1 MDLHIQSYIN
11 ELIKY
16 LYTVNGNVD
25 WHSFINKYMSA
36 DIKILLTKIKS
47 LIWVDKELSYDNGMQ
62 ENMKLFMY
70 YTKLLN
76 KYQPLFDTDK
86 LTLYILDVNSNN
98 NIDDFIVNIVKN
110 KINVLCRLLD
120 VMNIKYELI
129 NKIQSSYDLVIPT
142 GSITYNEPT
151 EMFKNFNGILIADDL
166 YNIYQSEEQ
175 KELNFFK
182 LSILQLSKNGS
193 ITIDEILNQQYGFL
207 KYQFKSDK

>member
-16 LYTVNGNVD
+16 LYTVNGNID
-25 WHSFINKYMSA
+25 WHSFINKYMTA
-36 DIKILLTKIKS
+36 DVKTLLTKIKS

-86 LTLYILDVNSNN
+86 LTLYILDINSNI
-98 NIDDFIVNIVKN
+98 NIDEFIVNIVKN
-110 KINVLCRLLD
+110 KINVLCRLLN

-129 NKIQSSYDLVIPT
+129 DNIKSSYDLVIPT
-142 GSITYNEPT
+142 GSITYNDPT

-193 ITIDEILNQQYGFL
+193 ISIDEILNQRYGFL